1 MAVTKFQKSCKHTVS
16 VQLRAFDVN
25 VGFENFLQHF
35 CLSHLGQSKCER
47 KQQLSTSFLPSA
59 LLQWSI
65 KSYVNVANA
74 VFPEKQRDGV
84 ILAWPFYQ
92 GEMGFNCSPSHCS
105 LHFPPIERVMF
116 FWPYKLDILE
126 SFPPRLVVG
135 AHILTTFNL
144 NWAT

>member
-1 MAVTKFQKSCKHTVS
+1 MLALKISSSISASLNWVS
-16 VQLRAFDVN
+16 QRVSGSSSLVIP
-25 VGFENFLQHF
+25 
-35 CLSHLGQSKCER
+35 
-47 KQQLSTSFLPSA
+47 SFLPSA

-92 GEMGFNCSPSHCS
+92 GEIGFNCSPSHCS

-135 AHILTTFNL
+135 AHILTTFNR
-144 NWAT
+144 NCAI